1 VAAQKFYVVW
11 KGRQPGIYSS
21 WDECKRQVDGFIG
34 AQHKSFPTR
43 AAAQAAYQGRAT
55 DHFGQ
60 AAASKPSAELLEKLG
75 ECYTVDAACSD
86 NPGRLEYRCVHLP
99 SLGEVFHSKSYPEG
113 TNNIG
118 EFLALV
124 EALMLLKQKEIGDP
138 VYSDSEIALS
148 WLKAKECKTQLEESP
163 RNRQLFELIQKA
175 EDWLHAHPYLNKV
188 RLWDTKVWGENP
200 ADFGRK

>member
-1 VAAQKFYVVW
+1 MPSQKYYVVW

-21 WDECKRQVDGFIG
+21 WDECKRQVDGFIA
-34 AQHKSFPTR
+34 AQYKSFPTR
-43 AAAQAAYQGRAT
+43 AAAQAAYSGRAI

-60 AAASKPSAELLEKLG
+60 AAAPKPSAELLEKLG
-75 ECYTVDAACSD
+75 ECYSVDAACSG

-99 SLGEVFHSKSYPEG
+99 SLGEVLHSKTYPEG

-118 EFLALV
+118 EFLAIV
-124 EALMLLKQKEIGDP
+124 ETLMFLKQNNISAP
-138 VYSDSEIALS
+138 LYSDSKIALS
-148 WLKAKECKTQLEESP
+148 WLRAKECKTQLTETS
-163 RNRQLFELIQKA
+163 RNRPLFELIQKA
-175 EDWLHAHPYLNKV
+175 EDWLHTHSYPNQV

>member
-1 VAAQKFYVVW
+1 MPSQKYYVVW

-21 WDECKRQVDGFIG
+21 WDECKRQVDGYMG
-34 AQHKSFPTR
+34 AQYKSFPTR
-43 AAAQAAYQGRAT
+43 AAAQAAYSGRAS

-60 AAASKPSAELLEKLG
+60 AAAPKPSAELLKKLG
-75 ECYTVDAACSD
+75 ECYSVDAACSG

-99 SLGEVFHSKSYPEG
+99 SQRLVFERGPFAEG

-124 EALMLLKQKEIGDP
+124 EALMLLKQKEIGEP
-138 VYSDSEIALS
+138 VYSDSKIALS
-148 WLKAKECKTQLEESP
+148 WLKAKECKTQLDESP
-163 RNRQLFELIQKA
+163 RNRPLFELIQKA
-175 EDWLHAHPYLNKV
+175 EHWLRAHSYPNKV
-188 RLWDTKVWGENP
+188 RLWDTKTWGENP